1 MPRKSQV
8 DLISISGIVS
18 AQAQQEL
25 VTEGLDNFELPK
37 SLVTSIA
44 RSALPDNAKLPKD
57 TILALVKG
65 STVAYD
71 VAMSKQHK
79 SISAADV
86 IRALEVLELGDMIGT
101 IQEDLQA
108 FREEQRAAGKNDSGS
123 APPSRRLSVQP
134 GAPTIRIKPPKKD
147 DSSRATSSSSYSR
160 RQEKDE
166 EQRQGDQGLSP
177 VVSEISLLALFGL
190 TRVSFASESQISQ
203 QDSFSPSVRYLH
215 SWFRTEPQ
223 TEPPWRWKE
232 GSEHVQRDSTI
243 FTNRLGSN
251 SITALIFK
259 RSENAVRQ
267 GVRAHVMEKDFLEG
281 GRGTAE

>member
-1 MPRKSQV
+1 MHGPYQDPPKGPHRDERVDGCRWAAWSCHNETASISLQSPPSMPRKSQV

-44 RSALPDNAKLPKD
+44 RSSLPDNAKLPKD

-65 STVAYD
+65 STVFINHLGAPSLLLGHVLPLSTDPPFEIPQLERKAYD

-86 IRALEVLELGDMIGT
+86 MRALEILELGDMVET

-108 FREEQRAAGKNDSGS
+108 FRDEQRAAGKASSHDSMS

-134 GAPTIRIKPPKKD
+134 GAPTIRIKPPKKETP
-147 DSSRATSSSSYSR
+147 SRATSLSSYSR
-160 RQEKDE
+160 RQDKDE
-166 EQRQGDQGLSP
+166 EQHQDDQAYGEATPGLYHNWQSGRHP
-177 VVSEISLLALFGL
+177 DDGKS
-190 TRVSFASESQISQ
+190 
-203 QDSFSPSVRYLH
+203 D
-215 SWFRTEPQ
+215 
-223 TEPPWRWKE
+223 KE
-232 GSEHVQRDSTI
+232 
-243 FTNRLGSN
+243 
-251 SITALIFK
+251 
-259 RSENAVRQ
+259 
-267 GVRAHVMEKDFLEG
+267 
-281 GRGTAE
+281 

>member
-65 STVAYD
+65 STVFINHLAGTAYD

-86 IRALEVLELGDMIGT
+86 MRALDILELGDMVEM

-108 FREEQRAAGKNDSGS
+108 FRDEQRSAGKASGHDSVSLS
-123 APPSRRLSVQP
+123 ASRLSVQP
-134 GAPTIRIKPPKKD
+134 GAPTIRIKPPKKEPA
-147 DSSRATSSSSYSR
+147 SRATSLSSYSR
-160 RQEKDE
+160 RQDMDSQGRAEFGEATPALYHNWQSSSHPDGGNSDE
-166 EQRQGDQGLSP
+166 E
-177 VVSEISLLALFGL
+177 
-190 TRVSFASESQISQ
+190 
-203 QDSFSPSVRYLH
+203 
-215 SWFRTEPQ
+215 
-223 TEPPWRWKE
+223 
-232 GSEHVQRDSTI
+232 
-243 FTNRLGSN
+243 
-251 SITALIFK
+251 
-259 RSENAVRQ
+259 
-267 GVRAHVMEKDFLEG
+267 
-281 GRGTAE
+281 

>member
-1 MPRKSQV
+1 MHGPRQDAPQGTRRDERVDGCRWAAWRCHNETAAISLQLPPSMPRKSQV

-57 TILALVKG
+57 SILALVKG
-65 STVAYD
+65 STVFINHLAGTAYD

-86 IRALEVLELGDMIGT
+86 IRALEILELGDMIET

-108 FREEQRAAGKNDSGS
+108 FREEQRAAGKTDSTS

-134 GAPTIRIKPPKKD
+134 GAPTIRIKPPKKE
-147 DSSRATSSSSYSR
+147 DSSRATSSSSHSR
-160 RQEKDE
+160 RQDKNE
-166 EQRQGDQGLSP
+166 EQRQGDQGYAEGTP
-177 VVSEISLLALFGL
+177 GL
-190 TRVSFASESQISQ
+190 YHNWQS
-203 QDSFSPSVRYLH
+203 
-215 SWFRTEPQ
+215 
-223 TEPPWRWKE
+223 
-232 GSEHVQRDSTI
+232 GSHPDDGTSD
-243 FTNRLGSN
+243 
-251 SITALIFK
+251 
-259 RSENAVRQ
+259 
-267 GVRAHVMEKDFLEG
+267 ME
-281 GRGTAE
+281 